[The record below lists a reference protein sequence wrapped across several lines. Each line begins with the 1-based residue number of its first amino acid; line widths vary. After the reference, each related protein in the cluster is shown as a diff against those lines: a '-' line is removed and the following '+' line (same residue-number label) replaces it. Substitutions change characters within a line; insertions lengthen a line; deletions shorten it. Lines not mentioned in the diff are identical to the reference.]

1 MFHQVIVHEEMG
13 VYLGSCL
20 GLGFWTKLDP
30 VDQTAAVVF
39 PSPEAAIEHI
49 QQADDPSIFDGI
61 TTVRVVPDEFDCGG
75 AFISFGALRAQGLGA
90 YLPVLH

>member
-39 PSPEAAIEHI
+39 DSPEAAIEHI
-49 QQADDPSIFDGI
+49 TQCEDPSIFDGI
-61 TTVRVVPDEFDCGG
+61 RTVRVTPDEFDLGG
-75 AFISFGALRAQGLGA
+75 AFISFAAMRKQGLGA